1 MDDKPTDI
9 KTLVDKAGKPK
20 PPGKPTARLETGK
33 LDSKADRANV
43 VNIREETTLRSAFER
58 KIEETED
65 LTALMYVVGMDVHK
79 SALRKPTKE
88 ALLKLIAKKATVSLE
103 ILKADLQDAG
113 GEPQGRGRANAGF
126 LPYENKGNQL
136 WVMDD
141 QGPRPLCNFVAWIA
155 EEIIHDDGLNEEVLF
170 CVEGRLH
177 DGTIFPRV
185 EVSSS
190 KFASL
195 SWVTS
200 EWGARPLIHAG
211 TSIKDHLRTAIQG
224 LVPCE
229 KRRKVYGH
237 TGWRKVGDEWLFL
250 HGGGA
255 IGRDGHKAEI
265 EVKAGEG
272 NMRHYR
278 FEDEGGGNLC
288 ADVRASLRLLDI
300 SASNR
305 AVGVVAQANIYRA
318 PLGEA
323 ALIDFGA
330 WLSAVT
336 GSRKS
341 EVTALMLAH
350 FGRGFSGARSFPAT
364 WVDTESDLEAKG
376 HAAKDCVF
384 VVDDFK
390 PMGTPND
397 VHKLHAKADRFFRG
411 VGNQAGRGRRTSD
424 MKQRAAYHPRC
435 MAVSSGEDIPRG
447 TSLRARL
454 ALVELSVTDIDNAIL
469 SELQIAARDGALER
483 AMGGFL
489 QWLASAM
496 DDWKKALPELRRS
509 LRDGANQESFAKA
522 HPRAADIYA
531 NLLIGLDLFF
541 MYAESVGAVTAE
553 ERVAQFERCQ
563 TVLKEMIAAQGDLQ
577 ADQDEVTQFLGYLKS
592 SLNGCMCHCGDTFKQ
607 GPPTEHPSFWGW
619 RVIPGHGEDAP
630 IFDKPNGEPIGWVD
644 EQRVYLDG
652 NLAFAA
658 AQEMAKATGE
668 NVAITQRSLWVRMN
682 ERGLLQDVV
691 KENGKV
697 RLNPQRRIAGVKR
710 RVYIMS
716 RKTIEDR

>member
-20 PPGKPTARLETGK
+20 QPGKPTARLETGK
-33 LDSKADRANV
+33 PQAQADRANV
-43 VNIREETTLRSAFER
+43 VNLKEETALRSAFER
-58 KIEETED
+58 KIEQTED
-65 LTALMYVVGMDVHK
+65 LTALMYGVGMDVNK
-79 SALRKPTKE
+79 SALRKSSKE
-88 ALLKLIAKKATVSLE
+88 ALLKLIAKKAAVSLE

-141 QGPRPLCNFVAWIA
+141 QGPRPLCNFTANIA

-177 DGTIFPRV
+177 DGTVFPRV

-255 IGRDGHKAEI
+255 IGKDGHKAEI

-272 NMRHYR
+272 NMRRYQ
-278 FEDEGGGNLC
+278 FDPDGGGDLC

-300 SASNR
+300 SASNP
-305 AVGVVAQANIYRA
+305 ALGVVLLASVYRS

-323 ALIDFGA
+323 APIDHGVFLAGQ
-330 WLSAVT
+330 T

-341 EVTALMLAH
+341 EAAALALAH
-350 FGRGFSGARSFPAT
+350 FGRNFNARSFPAN
-364 WVDTESDLEAKG
+364 WDDTESDLEAKG

-390 PMGTPND
+390 PRGATND
-397 VHKLHAKADRFFRG
+397 VHKLHVKADRLFRS
-411 VGNQAGRGRRTSD
+411 VGNQSGRGRRTSD
-424 MKQRAAYHPRC
+424 MKQRAAYHPRG
-435 MAVSSGEDIPRG
+435 MVLATGEDIPRG

-454 ALVELSVTDIDNAIL
+454 ALVELSMTDINNGIL
-469 SELQIAARDGALER
+469 SELQKAARNGAMER

-489 QWLASAM
+489 CWMAPSM
-496 DDWKKALPELRRS
+496 DEWKNALPDLRRS

-531 NLLIGLDLFF
+531 SLLIGLDLFF

-553 ERVAQFERCQ
+553 QKAIQFERCQ

-577 ADQDEVTQFLGYLKS
+577 ADQDEVNQFLGYLKS

-619 RVIPGHGEDAP
+619 RVIPGHGEESP

-668 NVAITQRSLWVRMN
+668 NVAITQRSLWVRIN

-716 RKTIEDR
+716 RRTIEDR

>member
-1 MDDKPTDI
+1 
-9 KTLVDKAGKPK
+9 VDKAGKPK
-20 PPGKPTARLETGK
+20 QPGKPTGRLETDK
-33 LDSKADRANV
+33 PDSKADRANV
-43 VNIREETTLRSAFER
+43 VNLKEETALRSAFER
-58 KIEETED
+58 KIEKTED
-65 LTALMYVVGMDVHK
+65 KTQLVYGVGLDVLK
-79 SALRKPTKE
+79 SALRKTSKE
-88 ALLKLIAKKATVSLE
+88 ALYKQIASKAKVSLE

-113 GEPQGRGRANAGF
+113 GEPQGRGRGNAGF

-141 QGPRPLCNFVAWIA
+141 QGPRPLCNFTANIA

-170 CVEGRLH
+170 CIEGRLH
-177 DGTIFPRV
+177 DGMDFPRV

-224 LVPCE
+224 LVPCN

-255 IGRDGHKAEI
+255 IGKDSHNAEI

-272 NMRHYR
+272 NMRRYR
-278 FEDEGGGNLC
+278 FDPDGGGDLC
-288 ADVRASLRLLDI
+288 ADVRASLHLLDI
-300 SASNR
+300 SASNP
-305 AVGVVAQANIYRA
+305 ALGVVLLASVYRS

-323 ALIDFGA
+323 AAIDHGVFLAGQ
-330 WLSAVT
+330 T

-341 EVTALMLAH
+341 EAAALALAH
-350 FGRGFSGARSFPAT
+350 FGRSFNARSFPAN
-364 WVDTESDLEAKG
+364 WDDTESDLEAKG

-390 PMGTPND
+390 PRGATND
-397 VHKLHAKADRFFRG
+397 VHKLHVKADRLFRS
-411 VGNQAGRGRRTSD
+411 VGNQSGRGRRTSD
-424 MKQRAAYHPRC
+424 MKQRAAYHPRG
-435 MAVSSGEDIPRG
+435 MVLATGEDIPRG
-447 TSLRARL
+447 ASLRARL
-454 ALVELSVTDIDNAIL
+454 ALVELSMADIDNAIL
-469 SELQIAARDGALER
+469 SELQKAAREGALER

-489 QWLASAM
+489 QWLAPSM
-496 DDWKKALPELRRS
+496 DEWKNGLPDLRRAW
-509 LRDGANQESFAKA
+509 REKANQESFAKA

-531 NLLIGLDLFF
+531 SLLIGLDLFF

-553 ERVAQFERCQ
+553 VRVAQFERCQ
-563 TVLKEMIAAQGDLQ
+563 KVLKEMIAAQGDLQ

-592 SLNGCMCHCGDTFKQ
+592 SLNAGMCHCADRHEQ
-607 GPPTEHPSFWGW
+607 GPPSKPSSFWGW
-619 RVIPGHGEDAP
+619 KEIPGIGENAP
-630 IFDKPNGEPIGWVD
+630 SIDKPNGELIGWVD
-644 EQRVYLDG
+644 ELRVYLDG
-652 NLAFAA
+652 NAAFAA

-668 NVAITQRSLWVRMN
+668 NLAITQRSLFVRMD
-682 ERGLLQDVV
+682 EREMLLDVA
-691 KENGKV
+691 KEAGKV
-697 RLNPQRRIAGVKR
+697 RRDPKRTIAGVPR
-710 RVYIMS
+710 RVFIMS

>member
-20 PPGKPTARLETGK
+20 QPGKPTARLETGK
-33 LDSKADRANV
+33 PQAQADRANV
-43 VNIREETTLRSAFER
+43 VNLKEETALRSAFER
-58 KIEETED
+58 KIEQTED
-65 LTALMYVVGMDVHK
+65 NTALMYGVGMDVNK
-79 SALRKPTKE
+79 SALRKASKE

-113 GEPQGRGRANAGF
+113 GEQQGRGRANAGF

-170 CVEGRLH
+170 CIEGRLH
-177 DGTIFPRV
+177 DGTEFPRV

-224 LVPCE
+224 LVPCN

-250 HGGGA
+250 HGGGG
-255 IGRDGHKAEI
+255 IGKDGHKAEI

-278 FEDEGGGNLC
+278 FEDEGGGDLC

-305 AVGVVAQANIYRA
+305 AVGVVALANIYRA
-318 PLGEA
+318 PLGDA
-323 ALIDFGA
+323 ALIDFGV
-330 WLSAVT
+330 WLSAIT

-350 FGRGFSGARSFPAT
+350 FGRGFSGARSFPAN
-364 WVDTESDLEAKG
+364 WDDTESDLEAKG

-390 PMGTPND
+390 PKGTPND
-397 VHKLHAKADRFFRG
+397 VHKLHAKADRFLRA

-424 MKQRAAYHPRC
+424 MKQRAAYFPRC

-447 TSLRARL
+447 ASLRARL
-454 ALVELSVTDIDNAIL
+454 VLVELSVTDIDNGIL
-469 SELQIAARDGALER
+469 SELQKAARDGALER

-489 QWLASAM
+489 RWLAPTM
-496 DDWKKALPELRRS
+496 DSWKKALPELRRS

-531 NLLIGLDLFF
+531 NLLIGVDLFF
-541 MYAESVGAVTAE
+541 MYAELEGAVTAE

-563 TVLKEMIAAQGDLQ
+563 TVLKEMIAAQGDMQ

-592 SLNGCMCHCGDTFKQ
+592 SFNAGMCHCADRHKQ
-607 GPPTEHPSFWGW
+607 GPPSKPSSFWGW
-619 RVIPGHGEDAP
+619 KEIPGIGENAP
-630 IFDKPNGEPIGWVD
+630 IIDKPNGELIGWVD
-644 EQRVYLDG
+644 ELRVYLDG
-652 NLAFAA
+652 NAAFAA

-668 NVAITQRSLWVRMN
+668 NLAITQRSLFVRMD
-682 ERGLLQDVV
+682 ERGMLLDVA
-691 KENGKV
+691 KEAGKV
-697 RLNPQRRIAGVKR
+697 RRDPKRTIAGVPR
-710 RVYIMS
+710 RVFIMS